1 MSWFFLDS
9 FVLPNLELL
18 IFYCLR
24 PGITKP
30 DAPLY
35 MEVSLPYLRERKR
48 NHWCPLPY
56 LLVTLL
62 SVPAS
67 SIYLNGWLCV

>member
-18 IFYCLR
+18 IFYYLR

-35 MEVSLPYLRERKR
+35 VEVSLPYLRERKKS
-48 NHWCPLPY
+48 
-56 LLVTLL
+56 LVPPPIPVSYIIIGPSL
-62 SVPAS
+62 
-67 SIYLNGWLCV
+67 